1 MTNISYAQDSPET
14 VSKPAIIFNNF
25 SYRYPGQKDDCLK
38 EITCSINRGEFVV
51 VTGHTGAGKTT
62 CCLASAGILQH
73 EYGGRK
79 QGSISILGKKALDY
93 KDLGDIGRMVGFVF
107 DDADAQ
113 LIFTTVEEE
122 VLSGLENRG
131 FGVEEIPARLEH
143 ILTITSLLE
152 LRERAPHTLSGG
164 QKQRV
169 ALATV
174 LAGGSEII
182 ILDEAT
188 AEMDDINAAKVFSI
202 LKSLKE
208 EGRTIIA
215 VEQKI
220 DILKNIADRIIR
232 IRDGMII
239 SDLPAGEVSAPEQ
252 EETTPMTETGDIHDP
267 VVSIRGL
274 VHDYG
279 VVKALAGIDLDIGRG
294 EILAI
299 IGENGSGKTTLSKHL
314 NGLLRPTE
322 GIVTVMGLDTG
333 KASMKELAKHVGFV
347 FQNPD
352 TMLFGNTIREEIAFG
367 LRNIGCDDIEGSITC
382 SLSEVGL
389 TGREETFPRS
399 LSRGEKQRLAV
410 ACVIAMR
417 PEIIVLDE
425 PTTGL
430 GPEESRQIMKLLQ
443 RLRDEGHTIIMV
455 SHDLDIV
462 KDYAERIVIMEKGRI
477 ISDMTK
483 QVTD

>member
-1 MTNISYAQDSPET
+1 MNINTDSQDSQESIT
-14 VSKPAIIFNNF
+14 GDGVVFDNF
-25 SYRYPGQKDDCLK
+25 SYRYPREKKECLE
-38 EITCSINRGEFVV
+38 EIRCSIKKGEFIVI
-51 VTGHTGAGKTT
+51 TGHTGAGKTT
-62 CCLASAGILQH
+62 FCLAASGILQH

-79 QGSISILGKKALDY
+79 QGTVSILGETATEY
-93 KDLGDIGRMVGFVF
+93 KDLGDIGRKLGVVF

-131 FGVEEIPARLEH
+131 FGADEIPARLEH
-143 ILTITSLLE
+143 ILSITSLDE

-188 AEMDDINAAKVFSI
+188 AEMDDINAAKVYSI
-202 LKSLKE
+202 LKSLKD
-208 EGRTIIA
+208 EGKTIIT

-220 DILKNIADRIIR
+220 NGLKNIADRIIC
-232 IRDGMII
+232 INNGKII
-239 SDLPAGEVSAPEQ
+239 SDIPANEFCPPSQNEITHMKETGEV
-252 EETTPMTETGDIHDP
+252 HDP
-267 VVSIRGL
+267 VISIRGL

-322 GIVTVMGLDTG
+322 GKVTVSGLDTG
-333 KASMKELAKHVGFV
+333 KATMKDLARHVGFV

-352 TMLFGNTIREEIAFG
+352 TMLFENTIHDEVAFG
-367 LRNIGCDDIEGSITC
+367 LKNIGCTDIEESI
-382 SLSEVGL
+382 SGALAEVGL
-389 TGREETFPRS
+389 AGRDETFPRS
-399 LSRGEKQRLAV
+399 LSRGERQRLAV

-430 GPEESRQIMKLLQ
+430 GPEESGHIMKLLQ

-455 SHDLDIV
+455 SHDLEIV
-462 KDYAERIVIMEKGRI
+462 KDYAERVVIMEKGRI
-477 ISDMTK
+477 ISDK
-483 QVTD
+483 QKTGEN